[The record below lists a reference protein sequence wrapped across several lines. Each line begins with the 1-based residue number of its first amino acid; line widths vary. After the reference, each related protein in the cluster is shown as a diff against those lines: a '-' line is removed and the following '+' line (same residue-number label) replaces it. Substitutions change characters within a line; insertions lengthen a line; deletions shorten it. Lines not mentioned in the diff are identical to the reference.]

1 VGLSA
6 AIKSYELPRPL
17 SDWSV
22 VGLLRAVVFDLG
34 DTLVHLSRPW
44 EDVFRDN
51 LEAAHSYLTKLGL
64 KLDFQ
69 QFAET
74 FMRQFNDAS
83 EKAGLYKVEIP
94 MQEIIAKT
102 LRKAKL
108 EVLGVDLVQNAM
120 MEFYQPEIEAWQ
132 LYPDTIKTLETL
144 REQELRMGLISNAKS
159 EWFVS
164 AILEKFNLRQFFDVV
179 ITSAEIGLRK
189 PRADIFMKALSS
201 LNIKASEAVFV
212 GDSLYA
218 DILGAKA
225 VGIQSIHLVRKPL
238 DDCHVPDRYVAVAS
252 LTEALDQIAN
262 CQNASLGNVRDLR

>member
-1 VGLSA
+1 MNCRA
-6 AIKSYELPRPL
+6 PL

-74 FMRQFNDAS
+74 FMRQFNEAS

-108 EVLGVDLVQNAM
+108 EVLGVDLVQNTM

-159 EWFVS
+159 DWFVS

-179 ITSAEIGLRK
+179 ITSAEMGLRK

-212 GDSLYA
+212 GDSLHA

-225 VGIQSIHLVRKPL
+225 VGIRSIHLVRKPL
-238 DDCHVPDRYVAVAS
+238 DDCHVPDRYVGVAS

>member
-1 VGLSA
+1 M
-6 AIKSYELPRPL
+6 IKSYELQLHLADR
-17 SDWSV
+17 SV
-22 VGLLRAVVFDLG
+22 QVLLRAVVFDLG

-51 LEAAHSYLTKLGL
+51 LEATHSYLAKMGL

-83 EKAGLYKVEIP
+83 SKASLYKVEIP

-108 EVLGVDLVQNAM
+108 EVLGVDLVHDTM
-120 MEFYQPEIEAWQ
+120 MEFYRPEIEAWQ
-132 LYPDTIKTLETL
+132 LYPDTLRTLEAL
-144 REQELRMGLISNAKS
+144 REQDLKMGLISNAKS
-159 EWFVS
+159 EWFVE
-164 AILEKFNLRQFFDVV
+164 AILERFNIRQFFEAV
-179 ITSAEIGLRK
+179 ITSAEMGLRK

-201 LNIKASEAVFV
+201 LNVKASEAVFV
-212 GDSLYA
+212 GDSLHA
-218 DILGAKA
+218 DILGARA
-225 VGIQSIHLVRKPL
+225 VGIQSIHLVRKPMEN
-238 DDCHVPDRYVAVAS
+238 CHVPERYVSAAS
-252 LTEALDQIAN
+252 LTEALDRIAN